1 METEVDDFTGKA
13 SIFSQANPLYNNN
26 MKLCEAERYDFQHS
40 ELKTTKSA
48 SKRHCIPVLIL
59 LFLLLIALNSFLAYK
74 VFTLEAWVHTHCTSA
89 DAQNHEL
96 KSASSFQLGSSN
108 IKVDCFS
115 DLCGTD
121 GTLENLRTQIN
132 QLNSTAEKAIVC
144 PPGPPGPPG
153 PQGSNGIPGFPGQK
167 GIPGSPGRVGDPGA
181 PGQKGQTGDPGVTG
195 ERGPVGVSGIPGF
208 PGMKGDPGER
218 GLQGLPGNDG
228 SPGQDGRTGPQGMPG
243 PSGSQGVKGDPGLKG
258 ERGEQGPPGPTGPQG
273 SSGARGLQGV
283 PGEKGSPGPK
293 GDIGLG
299 LRGLTG
305 QQGQKGSQG
314 LPGVPG
320 PRGANGEKGD
330 RGLSGQ
336 KGDQGPKGEKGD
348 AGPKGA
354 SRGSPGVRLV
364 GTSTRGRVEVFY
376 QNVWGTVCDD
386 SFDNLDALV
395 VCKMLGFQRSTQ
407 VYTEGSGSGQIWLDE
422 LRCTGTES
430 SIFNCPH
437 AGMGINNCGHGED
450 VGVSCA

>member
-1 METEVDDFTGKA
+1 METEVDDFPGKA
-13 SIFSQANPLYNNN
+13 SIFSQVNPLYSNN

-40 ELKTTKSA
+40 EPKTMKSA
-48 SKRHCIPVLIL
+48 SKRHCVPVLIL
-59 LFLLLIALNSFLAYK
+59 LFLLLIGLNSFLAYK

-89 DAQNHEL
+89 QNHEL
-96 KSASSFQLGSSN
+96 TSASSFQLGSSKN
-108 IKVDCFS
+108 EVECFT

-121 GTLENLRTQIN
+121 GTLEHLRTQIN
-132 QLNSTAEKAIVC
+132 QLNATAEKAIVC
-144 PPGPPGPPG
+144 PPGPPGPP
-153 PQGSNGIPGFPGQK
+153 GSNGIPGFPGQK
-167 GIPGSPGRVGDPGA
+167 GIPGSPGRVGEPGA
-181 PGQKGQTGDPGVTG
+181 PGQKGQTGDPGIKG
-195 ERGPVGVSGIPGF
+195 ERGMVGFPGIPGA
-208 PGMKGDPGER
+208 PGRKGDSGER

-258 ERGEQGPPGPTGPQG
+258 ERGDQGPPGPTGPQG
-273 SSGARGLQGV
+273 SSGARGLQGI

-293 GDIGLG
+293 GDTGVGLQG
-299 LRGLTG
+299 PTG

-314 LPGVPG
+314 VPGVPG
-320 PRGANGEKGD
+320 ARGANGEKGD

-348 AGPKGA
+348 AGAKGA
-354 SRGSPGVRLV
+354 SGGSQVVRLV
-364 GTSTRGRVEVFY
+364 GSSTRGRVEVFY

-395 VCKMLGFQRSTQ
+395 VCRMLGFQRSTQ
-407 VYTEGSGSGQIWLDE
+407 VYTDGSGSGRIWLDE